1 MTELLAHAI
10 SEIKKL
16 PKADQDAIAQRLL
29 AELKDEKAWQDS
41 FAATTDEQWDKMAE
55 KVRKD
60 IRLGKMTP
68 IEEVF
73 PADT

>member
-16 PKADQDAIAQRLL
+16 SEADQDAIAQHLL
-29 AELKDEKAWQDS
+29 DELKDEQAWQKS

-55 KVRKD
+55 KVRRNIKQ
-60 IRLGKMTP
+60 GKITP
-68 IEEVF
+68 INDIF
-73 PADT
+73 PVE